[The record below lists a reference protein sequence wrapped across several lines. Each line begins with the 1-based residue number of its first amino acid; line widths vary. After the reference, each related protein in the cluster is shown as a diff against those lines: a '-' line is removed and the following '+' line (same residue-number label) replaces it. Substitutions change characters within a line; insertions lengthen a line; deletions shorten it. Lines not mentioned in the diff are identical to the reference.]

1 MAATNALYPA
11 LIETYMPAFLIDSG
25 DTEKDICKVY
35 FSISQYNSFSRIANA
50 QVSVRNQN
58 TNLSVLNKSQYPCEV
73 MVTNIYVDDTVTT
86 DAKYYVKIRKTDME
100 NNNFRVDEYYKVQI
114 RFTDVDAEPVSM
126 TPPQSIDSWLVNNLD
141 HFSEWSSVCL
151 IRGISKPS
159 LELLDWDSAQTRNI
173 D

>member
-25 DTEKDICKVY
+25 DEEKDICKVY

-73 MVTNIYVDDTVTT
+73 MVTNIYIDDTVAT

-114 RFTDVDAEPVSM
+114 RFTDVDASPLPQGM
-126 TPPQSIDSWLVNNLD
+126 TPPQRIDS
-141 HFSEWSSVCL
+141 
-151 IRGISKPS
+151 
-159 LELLDWDSAQTRNI
+159 
-173 D
+173 